1 MLRAQLA
8 GAVGIASQEV
18 TMLLAQLIDA
28 DALKTLS
35 AEELRE
41 MILKLDDEV
50 VYGDETIEVR
60 GTTANLAISE

>member
-1 MLRAQLA
+1 
-8 GAVGIASQEV
+8 
-18 TMLLAQLIDA
+18 MLLAQLIDA